1 MISVDSV
8 ILELKALYDYPH
20 VHFRLPEYMRFHNDI
35 REFVYENHFEYTEEW
50 DIISQNLIYKSTQH
64 LIRQEADTILI
75 QLEELKRKMLSRENM
90 PLWVYIH
97 PRIERVAREKYNHGF
112 FADAVES
119 AFKEVNHRVKQIY
132 LKQRGE
138 EKDGQ
143 DLMRTAFSPKDP
155 VLTFEASGSTSA
167 KNVQEGYM
175 QIFAGAMQ
183 GIRNPKAHENQTIS
197 EDSAIKR
204 LFLASLLM
212 DKIDEAVVCSNIVE

>member
-119 AFKEVNHRVKQIY
+119 ALSLWNAW
-132 LKQRGE
+132 L
-138 EKDGQ
+138 
-143 DLMRTAFSPKDP
+143 S
-155 VLTFEASGSTSA
+155 
-167 KNVQEGYM
+167 
-175 QIFAGAMQ
+175 
-183 GIRNPKAHENQTIS
+183 
-197 EDSAIKR
+197 R
-204 LFLASLLM
+204 LLL
-212 DKIDEAVVCSNIVE
+212 